1 MIIVKDKGKNSKI
14 YIPRASG
21 DIVKTNT
28 NVDVD
33 LTDYYTK
40 DEVEEY
46 VNEQIGNIYIPD
58 VDLTDYYTKEEV
70 ISIIDDKFM
79 EKGEPIYII
88 SYLPEEDL
96 YDFESGNFGSLYN
109 SIINRMPYTLYVPY
123 GDTTEAFTTPYFTN
137 VADEETIIV
146 GIILP
151 SPNGTILRNLVIKPL
166 EITVVDTEY
175 KYATTDYV
183 DIKIDSIDI
192 PSLDGYATTSE
203 LNNKQDKLV
212 SGENIKTINGNSI
225 LGSGDIT
232 IVGGSSS
239 NIVELTQAEYDALTE
254 KDSETL
260 YLISDANV
268 ESNYKTINGESILG
282 DGNIDLSNYA
292 TQTYVQEQIG
302 DINNILEN
310 IIG

>member
-40 DEVEEY
+40 NEVEEY
-46 VNEQIGNIYIPD
+46 VNEQIENIYIPE
-58 VDLTDYYTKEEV
+58 VDLTNYYTKEEV

-88 SYLPEEDL
+88 SYLPEEGS
-96 YDFESGNFGSLYN
+96 YYFESGDFGSLYN
-109 SIINRMPYTLYVPY
+109 SIINRMPYTLYIPY

-146 GIILP
+146 GLIIP
-151 SPNGTILRNLVIKPL
+151 YPNGTILRNLVIKPL
-166 EITVVDTEY
+166 EIFVVDTHY
-175 KYATTDYV
+175 N
-183 DIKIDSIDI
+183 
-192 PSLDGYATTSE
+192 YATTSE

-239 NIVELTQAEYDALTE
+239 KIVELTQAEYDALTE

-268 ESNYKTINGESILG
+268 DANYKTINGESILG

>member
-21 DIVKTNT
+21 DIIKTNT

-40 DEVEEY
+40 EEVEEY
-46 VNEQIGNIYIPD
+46 VNEQIGNIYIPE
-58 VDLTDYYTKEEV
+58 VDLTDYYTKEE
-70 ISIIDDKFM
+70 IITIIDDKFM
-79 EKGEPIYII
+79 EKGEEPIYII
-88 SYLPEEDL
+88 GYLPEEDL
-96 YDFESGNFGSLYN
+96 YDFDSGDFGSLYF

-123 GDTTEAFTTPYFTN
+123 GDTTEAFTTPYFIN
-137 VADEETIIV
+137 VADEETINV

-166 EITVVDTEY
+166 EIVVVDTEY

-183 DIKIDSIDI
+183 DIKIDSIET
-192 PSLDGYATTSE
+192 PSLEGYATTDYVDGKIDSI
-203 LNNKQDKLV
+203 
-212 SGENIKTINGNSI
+212 NIPSLEG
-225 LGSGDIT
+225 
-232 IVGGSSS
+232 
-239 NIVELTQAEYDALTE
+239 
-254 KDSETL
+254 
-260 YLISDANV
+260 
-268 ESNYKTINGESILG
+268 
-282 DGNIDLSNYA
+282 YA
-292 TQTYVQEQIG
+292 TETYVDTQIG